1 MVEIEAW
8 PTLWRDLYNHTVAVK
23 VRRDHARGL
32 VCSNLVSRLE
42 RFSWAR
48 YAVAVAEAF
57 GSGAEKRRPL
67 AIELIGGVSI
77 PPKIFKSD
85 ISELLRRSSL
95 ARVEQPHGPAPIA
108 VVRSPRVRGAKTGSR
123 MPPLQR
129 NATRKSAATT
139 IFYRAMG
146 VNANDTLVEA
156 RSVFK
161 SQQARYGISRPY
173 D

>member
-1 MVEIEAW
+1 
-8 PTLWRDLYNHTVAVK
+8 
-23 VRRDHARGL
+23 
-32 VCSNLVSRLE
+32 
-42 RFSWAR
+42 
-48 YAVAVAEAF
+48 
-57 GSGAEKRRPL
+57 
-67 AIELIGGVSI
+67 
-77 PPKIFKSD
+77 
-85 ISELLRRSSL
+85 
-95 ARVEQPHGPAPIA
+95 
-108 VVRSPRVRGAKTGSR
+108 